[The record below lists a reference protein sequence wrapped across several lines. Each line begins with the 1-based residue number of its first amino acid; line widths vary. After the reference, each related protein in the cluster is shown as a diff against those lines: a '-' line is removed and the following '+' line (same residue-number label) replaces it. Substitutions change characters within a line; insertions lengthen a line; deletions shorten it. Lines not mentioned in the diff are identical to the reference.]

1 MDYWGPV
8 DWYNGGMEHVS
19 RHLIYSRF
27 WHQFLHDIDAVS
39 YPEPYKKRTAQGLIL
54 GPDGEKMSKS
64 RGNVINPNEIIDN
77 YGADTLRTY
86 IMFIGDYERPAVWS
100 DSSVKGCKRF
110 LERVWKLQKMVT
122 EQNEYDKKHISLMH
136 KTIKKVSED
145 FENVKFNTAIAAMM
159 TAVNQFY
166 DDEFIT
172 RKELQ
177 DFITLLYPIAP
188 HICCEIWELQQFEK
202 DMDHTD
208 WPTWDES
215 KTIDTVVE
223 IPIQING
230 KIRGKVTVSKDITQ
244 EELLKIVETE
254 ENIKNFIGDKK
265 VIKTIY
271 VPGKILNM
279 VIK

>member
-1 MDYWGPV
+1 
-8 DWYNGGMEHVS
+8 
-19 RHLIYSRF
+19 
-27 WHQFLHDIDAVS
+27 
-39 YPEPYKKRTAQGLIL
+39 
-54 GPDGEKMSKS
+54 
-64 RGNVINPNEIIDN
+64 
-77 YGADTLRTY
+77 
-86 IMFIGDYERPAVWS
+86 
-100 DSSVKGCKRF
+100 
-110 LERVWKLQKMVT
+110 
-122 EQNEYDKKHISLMH
+122 
-136 KTIKKVSED
+136 
-145 FENVKFNTAIAAMM
+145 MM

-202 DMDHTD
+202 DMDHAD

-254 ENIKNFIGDKK
+254 ENIKNFIGDKQ

>member
-1 MDYWGPV
+1 
-8 DWYNGGMEHVS
+8 
-19 RHLIYSRF
+19 
-27 WHQFLHDIDAVS
+27 
-39 YPEPYKKRTAQGLIL
+39 
-54 GPDGEKMSKS
+54 
-64 RGNVINPNEIIDN
+64 
-77 YGADTLRTY
+77 
-86 IMFIGDYERPAVWS
+86 
-100 DSSVKGCKRF
+100 
-110 LERVWKLQKMVT
+110 
-122 EQNEYDKKHISLMH
+122 
-136 KTIKKVSED
+136 
-145 FENVKFNTAIAAMM
+145 
-159 TAVNQFY
+159 
-166 DDEFIT
+166 
-172 RKELQ
+172 
-177 DFITLLYPIAP
+177 
-188 HICCEIWELQQFEK
+188 
-202 DMDHTD
+202 MDHTD